1 MMRIQ
6 LFRVLY
12 WTLAEI
18 GSVGAP
24 LVSAVSIVEAV
35 SGSNNNKVATT
46 ATAENFAAIAH
57 TGCDRAHPI
66 DIQWPPTTVTPPFL
80 RAYKP

>member
-46 ATAENFAAIAH
+46 ATAENFAGIAH
-57 TGCDRAHPI
+57 TGCDRAHPNRHPKAS
-66 DIQWPPTTVTPPFL
+66 DYSDTTISPGL
-80 RAYKP
+80 

>member
-46 ATAENFAAIAH
+46 ATAENFAAH
-57 TGCDRAHPI
+57 CPYRLRPSTPNRHPMAS
-66 DIQWPPTTVTPPFL
+66 DYSDTTISPGL
-80 RAYKP
+80 